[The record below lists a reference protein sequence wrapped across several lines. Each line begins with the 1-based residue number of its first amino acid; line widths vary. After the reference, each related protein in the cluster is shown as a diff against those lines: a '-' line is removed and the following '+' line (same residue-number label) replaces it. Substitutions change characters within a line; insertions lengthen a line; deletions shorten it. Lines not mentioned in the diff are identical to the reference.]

1 MSGIFKRISLMTTAK
16 FYSLSFFSCYCSS
29 TEKIMTNMAANK
41 KR

>member
-1 MSGIFKRISLMTTAK
+1 MSGI
-16 FYSLSFFSCYCSS
+16 SLSFFSCYCSS